1 MRTTLTLDDDVAV
14 LLAQIQKQRAE
25 TLKEVVNTALRT
37 GLVEMT
43 KPPQS
48 RQPFRTGTLR
58 NGPPALPNM
67 DNIGEVL
74 AWAEG
79 DAHK

>member
-1 MRTTLTLDDDVAV
+1 MRTTVTLDDDVAA
-14 LLAQIQKQRAE
+14 LLTQIQEQRK
-25 TLKEVVNTALRT
+25 TTFKEVVNMALRT
-37 GLVEMT
+37 GLAAIA
-43 KPPQS
+43 KPSPP
-48 RQPFRTGTLR
+48 RAPFRTGTLR

-79 DAHK
+79 DNHK